1 MSDGMYL
8 TQGLHRS
15 LRATPDA
22 TMTIC
27 GERVRTFAD
36 VGDRVSRLAGGFRS
50 LGASPGDRIAILSLN
65 SDRYQESLLATVWSG
80 CVTNPVNIRW
90 SAAEIAYA
98 LRDSDSRIL
107 LIDDAF
113 LPMLPELRREFPGL
127 GDVIHCGD
135 GVAPPECLAFED
147 LLGVSDPVTD
157 AHRSGS
163 DLAGVFYTGGTSGHP
178 KGVMLTHDNLMTSAM
193 GALASG
199 FFLTSGGPLLHA
211 APMFHLA
218 DLAIWLEQVIRG
230 GTHVFIPSFKP
241 EGVLDALQRHR
252 VSDLLLVPTMVQMLV
267 DHPAL
272 PVYDTSALQMVMYGG
287 SPIAAA
293 LLERAAKRLPTASFV
308 QAYGMTEVSPIATL
322 LSPRDHDDPVLR
334 RSGGVAAP
342 HSEVRIVDEDDVE
355 VPRGDVGE
363 ITVRGGHVMAG
374 YWGRPEDTATAL
386 RGGWMHTGDAG
397 YMDERGYVF
406 VVDRIKDM
414 IVSGGENVYSVEVE
428 NALARHPAVAA
439 CAVIGV
445 PDERWGERVHAVVV
459 PSAAGGADAR
469 NLDPEELREFCRS
482 LIGGYKAP
490 RTVEVVAAL
499 PLSAA
504 GKVLKR
510 ELRARYWEGSDRSV
524 G

>member
-1 MSDGMYL
+1 MYL

-22 TMTIC
+22 TMTSC
-27 GERVRTFAD
+27 GERVRTFAE
-36 VGDRVSRLAGGFRS
+36 VADRVSRLAGAFRE
-50 LGASPGDRIAILSLN
+50 LGVRAGDRVAILSLN
-65 SDRYQESLLATVWSG
+65 SDRYSEYLLATPWAAAV
-80 CVTNPVNIRW
+80 VNPINVRW
-90 SAAEIAYA
+90 SSAEIAYG
-98 LRDSDSRIL
+98 LQDSGTRVL
-107 LIDDAF
+107 LIDDTF
-113 LPMLPELRREFPGL
+113 LPLLPELRTRF
-127 GDVIHCGD
+127 GDLDAVVHCGD
-135 GVAPPECLAFED
+135 GPTPD
-147 LLGVSDPVTD
+147 GTLGYEELVRTGDPVPD
-157 AHRSGS
+157 AHRSGA
-163 DLAGVFYTGGTSGHP
+163 DLAGIFYTGGTSGHP
-178 KGVMLTHDNLMTSAM
+178 KGVMLTHDNLLTSAM

-199 FFLTSGGPLLHA
+199 LFLTSGGPLLHA

-218 DLAIWLEQVIRG
+218 DLAIWLEQVVRG
-230 GTHVFIPSFKP
+230 GTHVFIPSFRP
-241 EGVLDALQRHR
+241 DATLEAVQRHR

-272 PVYDTSALQMVMYGG
+272 SDYDTSSVDTVMYGG
-287 SPIAAA
+287 SPISAA
-293 LLERAAKRLPTASFV
+293 LLERAAQRLPTASFV

-322 LSPRDHDDPVLR
+322 LSPRDHHDPVLR

-342 HSEVRIVDEDDVE
+342 HSEVRIVGEDDAE
-355 VPRGDVGE
+355 LPRGEVGE
-363 ITVRGGHVMAG
+363 IVVRGGHVMAG
-374 YWGRPEDTATAL
+374 YWGKPDETAAAL
-386 RGGWMHTGDAG
+386 RNGWMHTGDAG

-428 NALARHPAVAA
+428 SAVSRHPAVAT

-459 PSAAGGADAR
+459 LTAGQVAADDFADQ
-469 NLDPEELREFCRS
+469 LREFCKS
-482 LIGGYKAP
+482 LIGGYKIP
-490 RTVEVVAAL
+490 RTVEVVDEL

-510 ELRARYWEGSDRSV
+510 DLRARYWAGFDRSV